1 MSSSSPVQKPA
12 ARPPPLHSPHSPY
25 NKSLT
30 PAFGGRFD
38 NYDDASARR
47 SQPPQPQSSQP
58 QTPQQQQLS
67 TLDGDRPD
75 ADGSGGGQW
84 SQNTSQPSTPCNES
98 PSSPKAKPNAGSA
111 GLATPPSGVA
121 KDARLACRQYL
132 EEAYTPTSASEAGGE
147 SGRPQK
153 KELRLEDCTANFSN
167 YRTVFSPAYALST
180 ATSVSLDTGC
190 TDGRDFSIFS
200 FGSSVR
206 DNFDALAASSCRHG
220 LQMAP
225 SSTAIP
231 ETAAAPGAP
240 RSVGVPASPSRG
252 SRMSKCKRCLQNL
265 NGPAFDLKAVQ
276 EAQHTFLEEES
287 VCNAA
292 KVYPMSDITSLLA
305 VGSWKDASNPELLK
319 AHNIRYVLNVAK
331 ELIPTEEAK
340 MIAQNNDIVSEW
352 IPMSDSHTQD
362 VSEHLIKAFRFIERA
377 RSEHSRVL
385 VHCRRGISRSAAI
398 IVAYLMASEH
408 RSYEDALKFVT
419 ERRSCVSLNLAFQER
434 LSEFVPS
441 SDAHANHS
449 SQPQPLQGL
458 GLQKADK
465 QASVL
470 CSATSTAAP
479 ASTRATSG
487 KSGKSTSLEKAFG
500 SHALPKQ
507 QQIRRGSA
515 APQALALTGTTTRLS
530 ARSVAAAVTP
540 GIQSAEDEVTAT
552 PAPESVGS
560 RDDGDDEVEEPCSP
574 MGIHGRRALARLS
587 CAQASSSSA
596 SAGPRKHLP
605 RTYSAEEEVLTTTM
619 AMTATVTTTL
629 MHANKCGPDG
639 MPAAANEEVGD
650 GEVRCSSSSA
660 NTSESHLHLHHS
672 PRAPAQRG
680 SAFDVSDDEADDNGS
695 IAGTGTPLSLQKK
708 SQRNPR
714 VRKALSANS
723 TGAPASENEG
733 NSSEGRQDLAAGERN
748 RSPTATGGGDM
759 TGTAVAMD
767 ELPSTRYGT
776 QSAFNEEGVAPQ
788 SPTAVHPSSVVA
800 GATSR
805 ASSLSG

>member
-84 SQNTSQPSTPCNES
+84 SQNTSRPSTPCNES

-292 KVYPMSDITSLLA
+292 QVYPMSDITSLLA

-449 SQPQPLQGL
+449 SQPQPLQGSDHPLLLPPECRSSL

-487 KSGKSTSLEKAFG
+487 KSGKSTSLEKA
-500 SHALPKQ
+500 
-507 QQIRRGSA
+507 
-515 APQALALTGTTTRLS
+515 
-530 ARSVAAAVTP
+530 
-540 GIQSAEDEVTAT
+540 AEDEVTAT

-560 RDDGDDEVEEPCSP
+560 RDDGDDEIEEPCSP

-695 IAGTGTPLSLQKK
+695 IAGTGTSLSLQKK

-714 VRKALSANS
+714 VRKALSASS

-767 ELPSTRYGT
+767 GLPSTRYGT

>member
-1 MSSSSPVQKPA
+1 
-12 ARPPPLHSPHSPY
+12 
-25 NKSLT
+25 
-30 PAFGGRFD
+30 
-38 NYDDASARR
+38 
-47 SQPPQPQSSQP
+47 
-58 QTPQQQQLS
+58 
-67 TLDGDRPD
+67 
-75 ADGSGGGQW
+75 
-84 SQNTSQPSTPCNES
+84 
-98 PSSPKAKPNAGSA
+98 
-111 GLATPPSGVA
+111 
-121 KDARLACRQYL
+121 
-132 EEAYTPTSASEAGGE
+132 
-147 SGRPQK
+147 
-153 KELRLEDCTANFSN
+153 
-167 YRTVFSPAYALST
+167 
-180 ATSVSLDTGC
+180 
-190 TDGRDFSIFS
+190 
-200 FGSSVR
+200 
-206 DNFDALAASSCRHG
+206 
-220 LQMAP
+220 MAP

-231 ETAAAPGAP
+231 EIAAAPGAP
-240 RSVGVPASPSRG
+240 RGVGVPASPSRG
-252 SRMSKCKRCLQNL
+252 SRMSKCKRFLQNL

-292 KVYPMSDITSLLA
+292 QAYPMSDITSLLA

-340 MIAQNNDIVSEW
+340 LIAQNNDIVSEW
-352 IPMSDSHTQD
+352 IPMNDSHTQD
-362 VSEHLIKAFRFIERA
+362 VSEYLIKAFRFIERA

-408 RSYEDALKFVT
+408 RSYENALKFVT

-441 SDAHANHS
+441 SEFFHGPPTQQQQQQQEPGAASPPSASSSDSLLPTLAGVAPRTDSGHANHS
-449 SQPQPLQGL
+449 SQPQPLQEADHPLLLLPECRSVTSSTGSSRASSSKRTAPSQSL
-458 GLQKADK
+458 GPRTAAK

-470 CSATSTAAP
+470 CSATSTATP
-479 ASTRATSG
+479 ASTRVTSG
-487 KSGKSTSLEKAFG
+487 KSGKSTSLEKTLRL
-500 SHALPKQ
+500 HALPRQ
-507 QQIRRGSA
+507 QQSRRGSA
-515 APQALALTGTTTRLS
+515 APQALAFTSTTRLS
-530 ARSVAAAVTP
+530 ARSTATAVAP
-540 GIQSAEDEVTAT
+540 GIQSAEGEVIAT

-574 MGIHGRRALARLS
+574 LGLHGRRALARLN

-596 SAGPRKHLP
+596 SAGPRKQLP
-605 RTYSAEEEVLTTTM
+605 RTCSEEEEVLTTAM

-629 MHANKCGPDG
+629 MHVNKCGPDE

-650 GEVRCSSSSA
+650 GEVRCSSSSP

-672 PRAPAQRG
+672 PRAPTQRG
-680 SAFDVSDDEADDNGS
+680 SAFDVSDGEADDSGS

-714 VRKALSANS
+714 VRKAVSANS

-733 NSSEGRQDLAAGERN
+733 NSSEGRQEHAAGERN
-748 RSPTATGGGDM
+748 RSPTATGGGDS

-767 ELPSTRYGT
+767 GLPATRYGT
-776 QSAFNEEGVAPQ
+776 QSAFNEEGVASQ

-800 GATSR
+800 GVTSR

>member
-1 MSSSSPVQKPA
+1 
-12 ARPPPLHSPHSPY
+12 
-25 NKSLT
+25 
-30 PAFGGRFD
+30 
-38 NYDDASARR
+38 
-47 SQPPQPQSSQP
+47 
-58 QTPQQQQLS
+58 
-67 TLDGDRPD
+67 
-75 ADGSGGGQW
+75 
-84 SQNTSQPSTPCNES
+84 
-98 PSSPKAKPNAGSA
+98 
-111 GLATPPSGVA
+111 
-121 KDARLACRQYL
+121 
-132 EEAYTPTSASEAGGE
+132 
-147 SGRPQK
+147 
-153 KELRLEDCTANFSN
+153 
-167 YRTVFSPAYALST
+167 
-180 ATSVSLDTGC
+180 
-190 TDGRDFSIFS
+190 
-200 FGSSVR
+200 
-206 DNFDALAASSCRHG
+206 
-220 LQMAP
+220 MAP

-292 KVYPMSDITSLLA
+292 QVYPMSDITSLLA

-441 SDAHANHS
+441 SEFFHGPPTQQQQQQQQQPGAASPLSASSSNSLLPTLAGVAPRTDSAHANHS
-449 SQPQPLQGL
+449 SQPQPLQGSDHPLLLPPECRSVTSSTGSSHGSSRASSGVRVAPSQSL

-487 KSGKSTSLEKAFG
+487 KSGKSTSLEKAFR

-507 QQIRRGSA
+507 QQSRRGSA

-560 RDDGDDEVEEPCSP
+560 RDDGDDEIEEPCSP

-605 RTYSAEEEVLTTTM
+605 RTYSAEEELLTTTM

-767 ELPSTRYGT
+767 GLPSTRYGT